1 MDAKK
6 LQAPKTT
13 VTSDFNAIDKTTGNL
28 YEAIAIMSKRATQL
42 GEEVRVEIQDKLQE
56 FYTPGEVLEEVFEN
70 KEQIEISKF
79 YESLPKPTGMALQE
93 WLDGETYFRRP
104 EDTQNA

>member
-13 VTSDFNAIDKTTGNL
+13 VTSDFNAIDKATGNL
-28 YEAIAIMSKRATQL
+28 YESIAIMAKRATQI

-79 YESLPKPTGMALQE
+79 YESLPKPASMALQE
-93 WLDGETYFRRP
+93 WLEGETYFRRP
-104 EDTQNA
+104 EESQNS